1 MLFTMIAVV
10 LVAAVLLWALTR
22 FPALDPTLVQIVR
35 VIVIAGVALYA
46 IAVLFALATGH
57 RLFAF

>member
-1 MLFTMIAVV
+1 MLFTLIAVV

-22 FPALDPTLVQIVR
+22 FPALDQTLVQIVR